1 MESCSCLEKFCQS
14 LFVIYFSVVRIV
26 AKNLTDEERL
36 IKDLFANY
44 TKSARPVV
52 NPTDKIE
59 VIFGFELVQLVNV
72 VSKTLQ
78 KP

>member
-1 MESCSCLEKFCQS
+1 MYRMKMLPVT

-36 IKDLFANY
+36 INDLFANY
-44 TKSARPVV
+44 TKYARPVL

-72 VSKTLQ
+72 VSAAL
-78 KP
+78 

>member
-1 MESCSCLEKFCQS
+1 MSGKCCQS
-14 LFVIYFSVVRIV
+14 LFVIYFSVV

-44 TKSARPVV
+44 TKYARPVM
-52 NPTDKIE
+52 NPEDKIE

-72 VSKTLQ
+72 VSTILQ
-78 KP
+78 KTRGNVT